1 MLFSVF
7 RHVLVVPNLNWVNC
21 LIFWIL
27 TVSDVLD
34 ADSDTNY
41 FNEGETMHC
50 YKETKRNR

>member
-41 FNEGETMHC
+41 LNEGETMHC
-50 YKETKRNR
+50 YKESKRIR